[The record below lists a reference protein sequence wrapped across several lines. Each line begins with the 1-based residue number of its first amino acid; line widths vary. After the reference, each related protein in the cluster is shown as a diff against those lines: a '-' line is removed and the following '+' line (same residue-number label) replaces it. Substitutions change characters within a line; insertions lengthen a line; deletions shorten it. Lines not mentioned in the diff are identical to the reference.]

1 MMSGKIDPS
10 ALSLIGW
17 VGREGLEEKS
27 YIYGEKVKQ
36 AKILLELDLDKSL
49 VVPKGE
55 MELSAMHSAAQCGS
69 KVENQILA
77 IERKNPRSDL

>member
-55 MELSAMHSAAQCGS
+55 MELSAKHSVG
-69 KVENQILA
+69 
-77 IERKNPRSDL
+77 

>member
-55 MELSAMHSAAQCGS
+55 MELSAMHSAVQSGS
-69 KVENQILA
+69 KVANQILA
-77 IERKNPRSDL
+77 IERKNP

>member
-17 VGREGLEEKS
+17 GGREGLEEMS

-36 AKILLELDLDKSL
+36 AKILLKLDLDKSL
-49 VVPKGE
+49 VVPKGKWSC
-55 MELSAMHSAAQCGS
+55 LQCT
-69 KVENQILA
+69 VQ
-77 IERKNPRSDL
+77 RSVVGKLKIRY